1 MAWFRDKTHYSRADS
16 MERASK
22 AQGKGKKKKAI
33 EEYQKI
39 LAHEPDN
46 AQILTKV
53 AVLLAETR
61 KFPEAWKS
69 FVAAAESWRKQGFVD
84 KHYATYRQAVD
95 YMPREVELWETLA
108 RIDVERKRMPDAA
121 KGLLEGRW
129 HFTGRARSAF
139 AIRLLRLATKIEPW
153 QFEATFDLA
162 KLLAKDGDAH
172 G

>member
-1 MAWFRDKTHYSRADS
+1 MAWFGDKTHYSRADS

-39 LAHEPDN
+39 LAHEPEN
-46 AQILTKV
+46 AQVLTKV
-53 AVLLAETR
+53 AVLFAETR
-61 KFPEAWKS
+61 KYPEAWES
-69 FVAAAESWRKQGFVD
+69 FVAAAESWRKQGFGE

-108 RIDVERKRMPDAA
+108 RIDVERKRVPDAV
-121 KGLLEGRW
+121 KVLIEGRS
-129 HFTGRARSAF
+129 HFTGRAMREY

-153 QFEATFDLA
+153 NYEATFDLA
-162 KLLAKDGDAH
+162 KLLA
-172 G
+172 